1 MSIAVS
7 LDELPTAIAGRPFAY
22 VMTVSEQG
30 RAHVLAVD
38 VVARDGVLLMDVG
51 RSTLRNVATAPEVT
65 LVLPPIT
72 GREGLADDHDAYS
85 LVVDGTGEEID
96 GRLVVQPTGA
106 VLHRPAPPFTG

>member
-1 MSIAVS
+1 MP
-7 LDELPTAIAGRPFAY
+7 LDQLPTAIAARSFAY
-22 VMTVSEQG
+22 VMTVSDEG

-38 VVARDGVLLMDVG
+38 VVARDGRLIMDVG
-51 RSTLRNVATAPEVT
+51 RSTLRNVATAPQLT

-72 GREGLADDHDAYS
+72 ARGGPADDHDAYS

>member
-1 MSIAVS
+1 VS
-7 LDELPTAIAGRPFAY
+7 VTVPLDHLPTAIAGRPFAY
-22 VMTVSEQG
+22 VVTVSDAG

-38 VVARDGVLLMDVG
+38 VVARDGVLVMDVG
-51 RSTLRNVATAPEVT
+51 RSTLQNVATSPQLT

-72 GREGLADDHDAYS
+72 GREDAADDHDAYS
-85 LVVDGTGEEID
+85 LVVDGTGGEVD